1 MTEVWYIVQSNPG
14 SDKKAAREMRR
25 RGFGVHVPRAVS
37 VRIHHR
43 TGKPIMKRRPLM
55 TGYLFLRFKGPENW
69 YRLRQCQG
77 VKGVLYIDGHPF
89 RMAHDDV
96 LAIIRAQRSMAYDDS
111 DTRSTRRAM
120 HTAMRKGNGKA
131 DVQQA
136 QRSSKLGGMSPGRHI
151 RVPMSAGERVLAR
164 IEAIT
169 KKGTVKAFVI
179 IGEGDDRREIP
190 VEFTDI
196 DAIEFVDD
204 KAEAA

>member
-1 MTEVWYIVQSNPG
+1 MTEFWYIVQTNP
-14 SDKKAAREMRR
+14 SSERKAAREMRR
-25 RGFGVHVPRAVS
+25 RGFGVHVPRAAT

-77 VKGVLYIDGHPF
+77 VKGVLYVDGHPF
-89 RMAHDDV
+89 RFPHSDV

-111 DTRSTRRAM
+111 DTRSTRRE
-120 HTAMRKGNGKA
+120 MRKTNGKA
-131 DVQQA
+131 DVGAA
-136 QRSSKLGGMSPGRHI
+136 QRKSKMGGMSPGRHI

-164 IEAIT
+164 IQAIT
-169 KKGTVKAFVI
+169 KKGTVKAVVLL
-179 IGEGDDRREIP
+179 DDREIP

-196 DAIEFVDD
+196 DSIEFIDE

>member
-25 RGFGVHVPRAVS
+25 RGFGVHIPRAAI

-43 TGKPIMKRRPLM
+43 TKKPIMKRRPLM
-55 TGYLFLRFKGPENW
+55 TGYMFLRFKGPESW

-77 VKGVLYIDGHPF
+77 VKGVLYVDGRPF

-96 LAIIRAQRSMAYDDS
+96 IAIIRAQRSMAYDDS
-111 DTRSTRRAM
+111 DTRITRRAM
-120 HTAMRKGNGKA
+120 RDSNSKA
-131 DVQQA
+131 DVRAA
-136 QRSSKLGGMSPGRHI
+136 QRKSKLGGMSPGRHI

-164 IEAIT
+164 IQAIT
-169 KKGTVKAFVI
+169 KKGTVKAMVL
-179 IGEGDDRREIP
+179 IGDGDDRREIP

-196 DAIEFVDD
+196 DSIEFVDT
-204 KAEAA
+204 EAQAA